1 MSRTRL
7 VTEEQIEQF
16 WDVLAE
22 DILEASDEDIL
33 EDVCAEGK
41 NPQEIALQGRAI
53 IEKAIRESGQRLREG
68 VRQSY
73 EKARDQLRET
83 PVRLPRLYKD
93 KLALVQAC
101 LAKHQFLRP
110 ALMTAQHRKFDKLTS
125 EDLDDLLR
133 QFHFLGLLALST
145 RA

>member
-33 EDVCAEGK
+33 EDIRAEGK
-41 NPQEIALQGRAI
+41 DPREIALQGRAI
-53 IEKAIRESGQRLREG
+53 IEKAIHESGRRLRDG

-73 EKARDQLRET
+73 EKTRDQLRET
-83 PVRLPRLYKD
+83 PVQLPRSYKD

-101 LAKHQFLRP
+101 LTKHQFLRP
-110 ALMTAQHRKFDKLTS
+110 ALMTAQHRRFDKLTS

-133 QFHFLGLLALST
+133 QFHFLGLLALPT
-145 RA
+145 RT